1 MGVGDCHKSSCEIEI
16 TICASQPTL
25 REPIG
30 HSPRVCNIVQTA
42 KEVMNDSNQRIA
54 GIEAADAEVEL
65 SAEDLLGLSAP
76 CASNERPSAASA
88 RPQAFALKATSNVA
102 VPSAPVPRR
111 MPAWRVALSFA
122 VVAGAV
128 GAVYL
133 ALAPVKHAVQN
144 VRVPPSQLPAA
155 TSPTSEGESVA
166 GAPVR
171 FANPFDANE
180 VFEFP
185 AGTSEAEARDAVAE
199 ILMERAMERQGKF
212 DARVSSNR

>member
-1 MGVGDCHKSSCEIEI
+1 
-16 TICASQPTL
+16 
-25 REPIG
+25 
-30 HSPRVCNIVQTA
+30 
-42 KEVMNDSNQRIA
+42 MNDSNQRIA
-54 GIEAADAEVEL
+54 GIEAPEAEVEL

-76 CASNERPSAASA
+76 CVSNERPSATTA
-88 RPQAFALKATSNVA
+88 RPKAFALKAPSDVA

-144 VRVPPSQLPAA
+144 VRVPQSHLPA
-155 TSPTSEGESVA
+155 TSPTSEGAAVA
-166 GAPVR
+166 GTPVR

-199 ILMERAMERQGKF
+199 ILMERAMERQRKF